1 MTDAPMS
8 SVVRQDACAGSGQAA
23 PGATGLIALSATPVF
38 ALMALWT
45 AWSSG
50 PPDMLCMAHA
60 PPLTGMTAMYLLMSV
75 FHAAPWLRLIAPATR
90 S

>member
-8 SVVRQDACAGSGQAA
+8 SVMRHGACAGSGQAA
-23 PGATGLIALSATPVF
+23 PGAAGWLALAATPVF

-45 AWSSG
+45 ALSG
-50 PPDMLCMAHA
+50 GTPDMLCMQQAS
-60 PPLTGMTAMYLLMSV
+60 PLSGMTAMYLLMSG
-75 FHAAPWLRLIAPATR
+75 FHAAPWLRLLAVATR